1 MTANELPD
9 ETRKRRAMTLLNQGR
24 LEPARELLNELCR
37 DDQGDI
43 EIWSLHITANGFLGR
58 YEDVIASSRKAL
70 ELDAEYLPALNSLAS
85 ALAAVG
91 RHEDAAAQF
100 ASLLELAPENPS
112 SLNNYGHCLF
122 LMGNIDEARTAIE
135 EAIRIQP
142 YYAEAHY
149 NLGILLEQCENHA
162 EALQEF
168 EQAASLKPA
177 LPSLQEKL
185 TELKKRASR

>member
-1 MTANELPD
+1 MAVNELPD
-9 ETRKRRAMTLLNQGR
+9 EIRKKRAMTLLNQGR
-24 LEPARELLNELCR
+24 FEPARELLNELCR

-43 EIWSLHITANGFLGR
+43 EIWSLNITANGFLGR
-58 YEDVIASSRKAL
+58 FEDVIASSRKAL
-70 ELDAEYLPALNSLAS
+70 ELDPEYLPALNSLAS

-91 RHEDAAAQF
+91 RHEEAAAQF
-100 ASLLELAPENPS
+100 ASLLELTPENPA

-122 LMGNIDEARTAIE
+122 LMGDIDGARAAIE

-149 NLGILLEQCENHA
+149 NLGILLEQCENRV

-168 EQAASLKPA
+168 EKAASLKPA
-177 LPSLQEKL
+177 LPGLQERL
-185 TELKKRASR
+185 AELSPRAS